1 MNLFRTRPSARL
13 STISALG
20 VAQIF
25 AWGATYYLP
34 AVLAHPIAAD
44 TGWPLSHVVAGLS
57 VGLFASG
64 VASPR
69 VGRIVRDRGG
79 RPVLIF
85 GVLLLAA
92 GLSLLGLATSE
103 AIFFLAW
110 LLLGCGMAATLY
122 DAAFATLGR
131 YYGYEARSAI
141 TTLTLFGGFASTI
154 CWPLSAFLLERWG
167 WRSTCFI
174 YAALQLGL
182 SLPLLW
188 RFLPPVE
195 RALQLTPPVDATH
208 RDDPAGWADPAFVTL
223 AVILTLGGTI
233 ATTISVHLLAI
244 LSAHDIALAASVA
257 LGALIGPSQVGARVF
272 DMVLGKHLHAIATLA
287 IATGLIAIG
296 VLALAS
302 GMPVFALALVLYGAG
317 NGIWSI
323 ARGAVPLALFGPD
336 RFPVLMGRLA
346 MPTLLA
352 QSLAPPMTA
361 LVIERFGA
369 LPLVTVLAAAAV
381 ANFGLV
387 GILWRVAR
395 RTPPPD
401 PIISEIARK
410 HGEVDPNKRD
420 CDLGSGSLSERPTR
434 GA

>member
-1 MNLFRTRPSARL
+1 MASSEARSHARL
-13 STISALG
+13 TTIAALG
-20 VAQIF
+20 VTQIF

-34 AVLAHPIAAD
+34 AVLARPIAAD
-44 TGWPLSHVVAGLS
+44 TGWPLSHVMAGLS

-64 VASPR
+64 IVSPR
-69 VGRIVRDRGG
+69 IGRFVRDHGG
-79 RPVLIF
+79 RH
-85 GVLLLAA
+85 VLLIGVMLVAA

-103 AIFFLAW
+103 AMFFLAW
-110 LLLGCGMAATLY
+110 LVLGCGMGATLY

-141 TTLTLFGGFASTI
+141 TALTLFGGFASTI

-167 WRSTCFI
+167 WRATCFV
-174 YAALQLGL
+174 YAGLQLGL

-188 RFLPPVE
+188 RFLPALA
-195 RALQLTPPVDATH
+195 RALPSNGSPGPAR
-208 RDDPAGWADPAFVTL
+208 RDDPDARPGPEFIIL

-244 LSAHDIALAASVA
+244 LGAHDVALAAAVA

-272 DMVLGKHLHAIATLA
+272 DMVVGKHLPAIATLA
-287 IATGLIAIG
+287 IATALIAIG

-302 GMPVFALALVLYGAG
+302 GLPVFALALVLYGAG

-323 ARGAVPLALFGPD
+323 ARGALPLALFGPD

-369 LPLVTVLAAAAV
+369 LPLVTALAAAAII
-381 ANFGLV
+381 NLGLV
-387 GILWRVAR
+387 GLLWRVAR
-395 RTPPPD
+395 GRSAQAAARSIPD
-401 PIISEIARK
+401 EVSVSSLEAGLDNGLASESA
-410 HGEVDPNKRD
+410 P
-420 CDLGSGSLSERPTR
+420 R